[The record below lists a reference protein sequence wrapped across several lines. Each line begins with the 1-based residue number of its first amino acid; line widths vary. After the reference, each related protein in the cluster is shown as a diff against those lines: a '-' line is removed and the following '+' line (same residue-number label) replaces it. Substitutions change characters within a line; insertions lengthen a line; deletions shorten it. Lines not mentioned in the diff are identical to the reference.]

1 MFIQEDEKN
10 QRLLASFNQD
20 QESDEVSSD
29 SLQIESHRFRGRS
42 KGAKGIPDFLR
53 PIIGASVKFSGLK
66 ETQEAFGVS
75 HATASTLANGKITY
89 CDTTREVPE
98 LKSKVDG
105 IVGDAQEKAAER
117 LMSALGFITD
127 DKLALAK
134 ARDLS
139 GIAADM
145 SRVIEKTSP
154 KSANLAGANIVIYA
168 PVQKSEDSY
177 EVIEVGKNREPGT
190 GN

>member
-10 QRLLASFNQD
+10 QRLLASFKQ
-20 QESDEVSSD
+20 DEVQVEESD

-75 HATASTLANGKITY
+75 HATASTLANGKVTY

-98 LKSKVDG
+98 LQSKVDE
-105 IVGDAQEKAAER
+105 IVGNAQEKAAER

-127 DKLALAK
+127 DKLAQAK

-177 EVIEVGKNREPGT
+177 EVIEVGKKQDS
-190 GN
+190 

>member
-10 QRLLASFNQD
+10 QRLLASFGSN
-20 QESDEVSSD
+20 QESNEVED
-29 SLQIESHRFRGRS
+29 NLRVESHQFRGRTS
-42 KGAKGIPDFLR
+42 GARAIPDFLR